1 MKILIVGDWRYPMY
15 EKAIADS
22 ISQQGFEVLCYSWNK
37 YFNKNILGKAESKY
51 CITGLMTILF
61 NLSLKNYVKI
71 QNPDYIL
78 FWRATQLLPRT
89 IQEIKKNNVNVK
101 VIASYNHDDF
111 SGPKFGAP
119 VPKSHHRL
127 WRLFLDCAPV
137 IDIHFVKRQSNIVH
151 LKTLGVNCSFIMPMW
166 FDPQLHR
173 PVEITKDEE
182 NKFQTDVVFVGHYE
196 PDGREHSIRA
206 LMNAGIK
213 MKIWGGSYWSRQV
226 LGNIYDRLYP
236 IRPALGDDYAKAL
249 CGAKICLSFLSK
261 MNRDTYTRRCFEIP
275 ACGRLLLSERTNDLL
290 NMFKEDEEAC
300 FFSSDKELV
309 EKVHWLLA
317 NPDICERIAAA
328 GLRRV
333 WIDGHDVFS
342 RSKTLLSLI
351 TNWVPQNDFNT

>member
-1 MKILIVGDWRYPMY
+1 
-15 EKAIADS
+15 
-22 ISQQGFEVLCYSWNK
+22 
-37 YFNKNILGKAESKY
+37 
-51 CITGLMTILF
+51 MTILF

-89 IQEIKKNNVNVK
+89 IQQIKKNNVNVK

-206 LMNAGIK
+206 LMNVGIK

-275 ACGRLLLSERTNDLL
+275 ACGRLLLSERTDDLL
-290 NMFKEDEEAC
+290 NMFKENEEAC

-309 EKVHWLLA
+309 EKVHWLLV

-351 TNWVPQNDFNT
+351 TNWVPQNNFNT